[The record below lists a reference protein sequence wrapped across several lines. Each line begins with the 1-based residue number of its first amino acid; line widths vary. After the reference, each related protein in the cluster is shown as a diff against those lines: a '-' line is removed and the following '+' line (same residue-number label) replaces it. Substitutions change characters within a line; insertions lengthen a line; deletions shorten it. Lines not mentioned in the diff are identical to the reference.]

1 MARQITGCPFAPR
14 CFNVQDR
21 CRVENPPLEQ
31 APDAA
36 DGHEVAFFYPAE
48 GDDAVAYH
56 KTAAALSPFSKTGLT
71 DIEDVVPFIRHLVSD
86 GWWITGQTILIN
98 GGYTTK

>member
-1 MARQITGCPFAPR
+1 M
-14 CFNVQDR
+14 
-21 CRVENPPLEQ
+21 
-31 APDAA
+31 
-36 DGHEVAFFYPAE
+36 
-48 GDDAVAYH
+48 AYH

-86 GWWITGQTILIN
+86 GWWVTGQTILIN